1 MSPGEQTSA
10 PDRVPVMQ
18 RKGRA
23 VLRLGPWLAIGY
35 AATGLYTI
43 RPNERGV
50 VRRCGEVQPLLRP
63 PGLHVG
69 LPWGID
75 RVTRVKPRQSTRE
88 GVRMDL
94 AERSL
99 GRQSDP
105 LLAECLTGDRNLI
118 SVPAIVQYRI
128 DDPKAYLFNVAD
140 VPRLV
145 RDATAAA
152 LSSIV
157 AGMLVDDV
165 LTTHRLAI
173 QNEVRLRV
181 QRELL
186 DRYGAGVQMLSVSLE
201 GTGPP
206 AEVADAFRD
215 VTRARGDAERA
226 KNEARGYANRVL
238 PEARGQAER
247 IIMEA
252 EAYRDELVEL
262 ARGDTDRFRQ
272 IAGTIGQH
280 RDLSE
285 RRLVLETMEQVLPG
299 LRKIILDAGSESTPL
314 DLGLIQPGK

>member
-1 MSPGEQTSA
+1 
-10 PDRVPVMQ
+10 
-18 RKGRA
+18 
-23 VLRLGPWLAIGY
+23 
-35 AATGLYTI
+35 
-43 RPNERGV
+43 
-50 VRRCGEVQPLLRP
+50 
-63 PGLHVG
+63 
-69 LPWGID
+69 
-75 RVTRVKPRQSTRE
+75 
-88 GVRMDL
+88 
-94 AERSL
+94 
-99 GRQSDP
+99 
-105 LLAECLTGDRNLI
+105 
-118 SVPAIVQYRI
+118 
-128 DDPKAYLFNVAD
+128 
-140 VPRLV
+140 
-145 RDATAAA
+145 
-152 LSSIV
+152 
-157 AGMLVDDV
+157 
-165 LTTHRLAI
+165 
-173 QNEVRLRV
+173 
-181 QRELL
+181 
-186 DRYGAGVQMLSVSLE
+186 MLSVSLE